1 MAITRLRL
9 KSLLAWL
16 CLLVWLSL
24 PALGAVDER
33 GPQMFE
39 SWRAGDTTAVD
50 EFTQF
55 LDMQRVSQVQTL
67 HEVLRTASSWKRCG
81 AAPFAVPP
89 RAQWEAASRTL
100 RLLDQLKARGILA
113 KETEIVSGYRPESLA
128 TCAQSRESSS
138 HTKSYAVDFLGSAQ
152 TANALCT
159 FWKKE
164 GRALQMGLSKYDTG
178 RIHIDTKQYRTWG
191 SNCTCETS
199 YCQPCARSSSPR
211 CP

>member
-1 MAITRLRL
+1 M
-9 KSLLAWL
+9 
-16 CLLVWLSL
+16 
-24 PALGAVDER
+24 
-33 GPQMFE
+33 
-39 SWRAGDTTAVD
+39 D

-55 LDMQRVSQVQTL
+55 LDAQRVGQVQPL

-89 RAQWEAASRTL
+89 RRQWEAAASTL
-100 RLLDQLKARGILA
+100 RLLEQLKARGILA
-113 KETEIVSGYRPESLA
+113 KEAEIVSGYRPESLA
-128 TCAQSRESSS
+128 TCAQSRESSA

-164 GRALQMGLSKYDTG
+164 GRALHMGLSKYDSG

-199 YCQPCARSSSPR
+199 YCQPCARSSSKR
-211 CP
+211 C